1 MVTRAEM
8 AKFLHTYALFL
19 FSLPSQAQ
27 SLVMQSA
34 TSIKGLIRWFSPAVQ
49 TNQVNLA
56 EAIHQVLIEH
66 QDLYTHFS
74 QEGLSPTLFARM
86 VANKLDEIQDD

>member
-1 MVTRAEM
+1 MVIRAEM
-8 AKFLHTYALFL
+8 PKFLHTCALFL
-19 FSLPSQAQ
+19 FSLQSQAHI
-27 SLVMQSA
+27 LAMHTA
-34 TSIKGLIRWFSPAVQ
+34 TSIKGWIPWLSPMVE

-56 EAIHQVLIEH
+56 EAIHRVLIEH
-66 QDLYTHFS
+66 EDLYTHFS